1 MAGVTID
8 EDRVRHI
15 FRDAEGHFV
24 DDRSENREALISTA
38 SRPENF
44 LGTDRFGNEWWV
56 ESRDDG
62 TQVWAQVREGR
73 IMNGGIN
80 TTPRNFDLPVIA
92 RSLL

>member
-8 EDRVRHI
+8 EGRVRHI

-24 DDRSENREALISTA
+24 EDTPENREALISA
-38 SRPENF
+38 ARRPENF

-56 ESRDDG
+56 ERRDDG
-62 TQVWAQVREGR
+62 TQVWAQVREDR

-80 TTPRNFDLPVIA
+80 ITPRALTLGAGP
-92 RSLL
+92 

>member
-1 MAGVTID
+1 MAGMTID

-24 DDRSENREALISTA
+24 EDTSENRKALISTA

-44 LGTDRFGNEWWV
+44 LGTDRFGNEWWA
-56 ESRDDG
+56 ERRDDG
-62 TQVWAQVREGR
+62 AQVREGR

>member
-8 EDRVRHI
+8 ENRVRHI
-15 FRDAEGHFV
+15 FRDAEGHFAE
-24 DDRSENREALISTA
+24 DTPENRRALISA
-38 SRPENF
+38 VGNPENF

-56 ESRDDG
+56 ERQNDG

-80 TTPRNFDLPVIA
+80 VTPRALALGVRP
-92 RSLL
+92 